1 MVHRVVKDS
10 RQLYVQILSC
20 FFKPCTLKRPISQV
34 VKLDPKNQAYHLPA
48 NKIYGG
54 IKFARLLETTA
65 SKMDLQSTNQMF
77 ERLHQFLVELA
88 IQLQQRLPLSNT
100 ILSDI
105 CSVLDP
111 EEIMRGNTMSVSNI
125 IAKIP
130 GSVTEDDEQK
140 LDDEW
145 RLLTLSDDPQNILS
159 QHAAIDTESFL
170 SEICL
175 TGKYPLVSKLAKALI
190 TIPIANAD
198 CERIFSIVNLKK

>member
-88 IQLQQRLPLSNT
+88 IQLQQHLPLSNT
-100 ILSDI
+100 IFSDI

-111 EEIMRGNTMSVSNI
+111 EEIMRWNTMSVSNI

-130 GSVTEDDEQK
+130 GFVTEDEQK
-140 LDDEW
+140 LSDEW
-145 RLLTLSDDPQNILS
+145 RLPKYTLTTCS
-159 QHAAIDTESFL
+159 H
-170 SEICL
+170 
-175 TGKYPLVSKLAKALI
+175 
-190 TIPIANAD
+190 
-198 CERIFSIVNLKK
+198 